1 MLIWRIVSRGVAGG
15 AERGGRAP
23 YYNSA
28 ELRLRPRRARH
39 MAQLDDRSLTR
50 VADYFKA
57 LAETPRLKLLNAMR
71 ERERNVTELT
81 ELLGCS
87 QANVSKHLAL
97 LATHGLV
104 ERNARGTSV
113 YYRIADPRTYQL
125 CDLVCGQIAERLT
138 EQARTQAPTLS
149 RPARKTRRRS

>member
-1 MLIWRIVSRGVAGG
+1 
-15 AERGGRAP
+15 
-23 YYNSA
+23 
-28 ELRLRPRRARH
+28 
-39 MAQLDDRSLTR
+39 MAQLDDRSLNR

-57 LAETPRLKLLNAMR
+57 LAEPPRLKLLNALR

-87 QANVSKHLAL
+87 QANVSKHLSL
-97 LATHGLV
+97 LATHGFV
-104 ERNARGTSV
+104 ERDARGTSV

-138 EQARTQAPTLS
+138 QEARSQASTLS
-149 RPARKTRRRS
+149 RPQRKARGRS